1 MESII
6 IRPPQPERDF
16 AEIALLICNEE
27 YEITTAAALGQD
39 YEDHKDQT
47 IYFGVAESEGRD
59 LVGFGW
65 AWASKLIAGL
75 ATFYLVI
82 KPEYRGGGF
91 GRLLYADMTSAIQK
105 ANLEKLRTRVLDTS
119 LTSRAF
125 VERRGFEEER
135 HNFEMVL
142 NLGGFDDQPYE
153 VILTRLK
160 AEGICFTSM
169 EELGNTDEAQ
179 RKLYDLNN
187 STGITT
193 PGAGGEPAWTSC
205 VDFQK
210 SVCQSDWYKPAGQII
225 AIDSATGRWAAMSAI
240 TRFEGFDYAYNLFTG
255 VDIPYRGRKLG
266 QAVKVLALRYAR
278 QILQVD
284 SVHTH
289 HNTKNQPMIAIDRK
303 FGYQQKRGTFL
314 MEKTL

>member
-1 MESII
+1 MGSVT

-16 AEIALLICNEE
+16 AEIARLICNEE
-27 YEITTAAALGQD
+27 YEITTAAALEQD

-47 IYFGVAESEGRD
+47 IFFGVAEMESQD

-135 HNFEMVL
+135 HNFEMELDL
-142 NLGGFDDQPYE
+142 NGFDDLPYDPLIE
-153 VILTRLK
+153 RLK
-160 AEGICFTSM
+160 GEGFSFTSM
-169 EELGNTDEAQ
+169 EELGNTDDAQ
-179 RKLYDLNN
+179 RQLYALNE
-187 STGITT
+187 SAQRST
-193 PGAGGEPAWTSC
+193 PGQRGELAWTSFE
-205 VDFQK
+205 DFQK
-210 SVCQSDWYKPAGQII
+210 SVCQSNWYKPAGQIV
-225 AIDSATGRWAAMSAI
+225 AIDCATGRWAAMSAI
-240 TRFEGFDYAYNLFTG
+240 TRFEGVDYAYNLFTG

-278 QILQVD
+278 QVLKVD

-289 HNTKNQPMIAIDRK
+289 HNTKNQPMIAIDQK
-303 FGYQQKRGTFL
+303 FGYKQLRGTYL
-314 MEKTL
+314 MENIL